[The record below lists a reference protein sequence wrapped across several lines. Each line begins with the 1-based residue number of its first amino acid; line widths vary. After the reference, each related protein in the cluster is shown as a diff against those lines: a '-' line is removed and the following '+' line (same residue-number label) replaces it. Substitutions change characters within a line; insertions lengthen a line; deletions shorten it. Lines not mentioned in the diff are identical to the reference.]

1 VRILVVV
8 RLTACCAGSVLAA
21 PNLTNSE
28 PSVYLKHTCPQLFE
42 EARALSKGDG
52 RTPPPVCRSNEQSR
66 QMRNT

>member
-1 VRILVVV
+1 MRILVVV

-42 EARALSKGDG
+42 EARALWKGDG
-52 RTPPPVCRSNEQSR
+52 RHRRPFAEATNKAVR
-66 QMRNT
+66 